1 MKIDSKQIESAK
13 QMLRSLYSDEGKER
27 VGFLFP
33 NELREVQNVA
43 HNPEEGFMV
52 SAEDILT
59 NTEEEGCY
67 ATWHT
72 HPNQDAN
79 LSGEDYLMFKNW
91 PELYHFIVGKEDT
104 KAFVFDEAKQ
114 AIVEV

>member
-1 MKIDSKQIESAK
+1 MTLDNKQIDNIK
-13 QMLRSLYSDEGKER
+13 KMLRAFYSDEGSER

-33 NELREVQNVA
+33 TELREVKNIA
-43 HNPEEGFMV
+43 HDPNNGFMV
-52 SAEDILT
+52 SAEDILL

-91 PELYHFIVGKEDT
+91 PELYHFIVGKDDT
-104 KAFVFDEAKQ
+104 KAFMYNEEKD